1 MLCYVLQ
8 DNLKKKTQPMTE
20 EGERKFGKLWEAL
33 VAFSFKYI
41 YILCCWHSSLDM
53 QKQITHLF

>member
-1 MLCYVLQ
+1 
-8 DNLKKKTQPMTE
+8 LKKKTQPMTE